1 MCIWLWCFDF
11 SMLVHRSILVVV
23 VSTSK
28 IIIKNGICII
38 IRKIIK
44 NIKGFEYNNNKKV
57 VLRVSYT
64 SNSIIV
70 RS

>member
-1 MCIWLWCFDF
+1 
-11 SMLVHRSILVVV
+11 MLVHRSILVVV